1 MKDDLTDLVVVHTFF
16 NHIEADLSLLKLSQA
31 GIQAILSNEELLL
44 VNPAAENIEGIQLKV
59 RNEDLAKAQEIL
71 ELVPE

>member
-1 MKDDLTDLVVVHTFF
+1 MKEDLTDLVVVHTFF
-16 NHIEADLSLLKLSQA
+16 NHFEADLSLAKLSQA
-31 GIQAILSNEELLL
+31 GLQAILANEELLL

-59 RNEDLAKAQEIL
+59 RHEDLTKAQKIL